1 MYKCKN
7 CQASEYTKAGI
18 VKGEQRYKCKKCGCQ
33 FVPTRQK
40 GRSEQEKLVAVW
52 LYAHG
57 LSFRTIAKLLK
68 VSARSVFVWVKAF
81 AEKNYAK
88 PEPANAEVIIELDE
102 MWHFLGS
109 KKDKFGSGKLTVEQL
124 NSLLTGSVVQEA
136 QRLLPKCTVG

>member
-124 NSLLTGSVVQEA
+124 NSLLTGSVVQGA
-136 QRLLPKCTVG
+136 QRLLAKCTVG